1 MSLVAL
7 DLQGRAVVM
16 AGGGAVSA
24 RRARGYVDD
33 GAEVLVVAPLLCAEL
48 AGLVAQDLVH
58 HLPNRIRPEHLDG
71 AWLVHTATGDPAA
84 DLRVAAWAEERRIWC
99 VNAGAGADGSARTV
113 ATARVGD
120 LRIGVS
126 SAAGAEPYRADP
138 RRAGEVVRAL
148 ADLVHEGGVDL
159 RRRRGGE
166 GRVVLVGGGP
176 GDPEL
181 LTVRGRRAIAEAD
194 VVVVDRLG
202 ARGVLETLADG
213 VEVIEVGKRPGR
225 HPVPQEEI
233 NRILVERA
241 RAGSVV
247 VRLKG
252 GDPYVFGRGG
262 EEHIA
267 CASAGVR
274 VETVP
279 GISSAIAVPAAAG
292 IPVTHRGTARAFTVA
307 TGHEALAPAVL
318 EQLRGGD
325 TTLVVLMGVAMLDAI
340 AASACA
346 LGIDPGLPVA
356 IIEEGTTARQRVVR
370 GPLGEIA
377 AIAAGERV
385 GSPAVIVLGEVARF
399 GLLGP
404 RPVAAAEP
412 PAEAPAEVWA

>member
-1 MSLVAL
+1 MSVVAL
-7 DLQGRAVVM
+7 ELRGRLVVL
-16 AGGGAVSA
+16 AGGGRVSA
-24 RRARGYVDD
+24 RRARGYADD
-33 GAEVLVVAPLLCAEL
+33 GADVLVVAPELCAEL
-48 AGLVAQDLVH
+48 AGLVAQDLVR
-58 HLPNRIRPEHLDG
+58 HLPERIRPEHLDG
-71 AWLVHTATGDPAA
+71 AWLAHTATGDPAT
-84 DLRVAAWAEERRIWC
+84 DLLVAGWAEQRRIWC
-99 VNAGAGADGSARTV
+99 INAGAGDEGSARTV
-113 ATARVGD
+113 ATARAGE

-126 SAAGAEPYRADP
+126 STGDADP
-138 RRAGEVVRAL
+138 RRAGQVVRAL
-148 ADLVHEGGVDL
+148 ADLVHEGAVDL

-202 ARGVLETLADG
+202 ARGVLDALADG
-213 VEVIEVGKRPGR
+213 VEVIEVGKRPGQ
-225 HPVPQEEI
+225 HPVPQERI

-241 RAGSVV
+241 QAGKVV

-318 EQLRGGD
+318 SQLRGD
-325 TTLVVLMGVAMLDAI
+325 TTLVVLMGVAMLDQI
-340 AASACA
+340 AASGLA
-346 LGIDPGLPVA
+346 LGIDPALPVA
-356 IIEEGTTARQRVVR
+356 IIEEGTTVRQRVVR
-370 GPLGEIA
+370 GPLGQIA
-377 AIAAGERV
+377 QIARDAQV
-385 GSPAVIVLGEVARF
+385 VSPAVIVLGEVARF

-404 RPVAAAEP
+404 QQ
-412 PAEAPAEVWA
+412 AEAVTATARAGASA

>member
-24 RRARGYVDD
+24 RRARGYADD
-33 GAEVLVVAPLLCAEL
+33 GADVLVVAPLLCAEL
-48 AGLVAQDLVH
+48 AGLVAQDLVRH
-58 HLPNRIRPEHLDG
+58 APERIRPEHLDV
-71 AWLVHTATGDPAA
+71 AWLVHTATGDPAT
-84 DLRVAAWAEERRIWC
+84 DLQVVAWAEERRVWC
-99 VNAGAGADGSARTV
+99 VNAGSGTDGSARTV
-113 ATARVGD
+113 ATARAGE

-126 SAAGAEPYRADP
+126 SAAGADP
-138 RRAGEVVRAL
+138 RRAGRVVRAL
-148 ADLVHEGGVDL
+148 AEVVHDGGIDL
-159 RRRRGGE
+159 RRRRSGE

-202 ARGVLETLADG
+202 ARGVLEMLADG
-213 VEVIEVGKRPGR
+213 VEIVEVGKRPGH

-241 RAGSVV
+241 QAGKVV

-292 IPVTHRGTARAFTVA
+292 IPVTHRGTARAFAVA
-307 TGHEALAPAVL
+307 TGHEAIAPDVL
-318 EQLRGGD
+318 EQLRGGS
-325 TTLVVLMGVAMLDAI
+325 TTLVVLMGVAMLPAI
-340 AASACA
+340 AETACGI
-346 LGIDPGLPVA
+346 GIDPAMPVA

-377 AIAAGERV
+377 TIAARERV
-385 GSPAVIVLGEVARF
+385 VSPAVIVLGEVARF

-404 RPVAAAEP
+404 RPGADANREP
-412 PAEAPAEVWA
+412 AGLPAEARA

>member
-7 DLQGRAVVM
+7 DLQGRLVVL

-24 RRARGYVDD
+24 RRARAYADD
-33 GAEVLVVAPLLCAEL
+33 GADVLVVAPELCDDLTA
-48 AGLVAQDLVH
+48 LVAQELVRH
-58 HLPNRIRPEHLDG
+58 RAERIRPDHLDG
-71 AWLVHTATGDPAA
+71 AWLAHTATGDPGV
-84 DLRVAAWAEERRIWC
+84 DLLVAAWAEERRIWC
-99 VNAGAGADGSARTV
+99 VNASSGAQGSARSV
-113 ATARVGD
+113 ATARAGE

-126 SAAGAEPYRADP
+126 STGGADP
-138 RRAGEVVRAL
+138 RRAGQVARAL
-148 ADLVHEGGVDL
+148 ADVVHEGGIDL
-159 RRRRGGE
+159 RRRRSGGE

-202 ARGVLETLADG
+202 ARGVLDGLADG

-225 HPVPQEEI
+225 HPVPQDEI
-233 NRILVERA
+233 NRILVDRA
-241 RAGSVV
+241 SAGAVV

-267 CASAGVR
+267 CTTAGVR

-292 IPVTHRGTARAFTVA
+292 IPVTHRGVARAFTVA
-307 TGHEALAPAVL
+307 TGHEALAPSVL
-318 EQLRGGD
+318 AQMRSRD
-325 TTLVVLMGVAMLDAI
+325 ATVVVLMGVAMLERIADA
-340 AASACA
+340 A
-346 LGIDPGLPVA
+346 LAIGVDPALPVA
-356 IIEEGTTARQRVVR
+356 IVEEGTTARQRVVR
-370 GPLGEIA
+370 GPLA
-377 AIAAGERV
+377 AIARIAQETAV
-385 GSPAVIVLGEVARF
+385 VSPAVIVVGEVARF

-404 RPVAAAEP
+404 QAAAP
-412 PAEAPAEVWA
+412 VTVGARS

>member
-7 DLQGRAVVM
+7 DLQGRLVIM

-24 RRARGYVDD
+24 RRARAYADD
-33 GAEVLVVAPLLCAEL
+33 GADVLVIAPALCDDL
-48 AGLVAQDLVH
+48 AALVAQDLVRH
-58 HLPNRIRPEHLDG
+58 RAERIRPDHLDG
-71 AWLVHTATGDPAA
+71 AWLAHTATGDPDV

-99 VNAGAGADGSARTV
+99 VNAGSGAQGSARSV
-113 ATARVGD
+113 ATARAGE

-126 SAAGAEPYRADP
+126 STGGADP
-138 RRAGEVVRAL
+138 RRAGQVARAL
-148 ADLVHEGGVDL
+148 ADVMHEGGIDL
-159 RRRRGGE
+159 RRRRSGGE

-202 ARGVLETLADG
+202 ARGVLDGLADG

-233 NRILVERA
+233 NRILVDRA
-241 RAGSVV
+241 SAGAVV

-267 CASAGVR
+267 CATAGVR

-292 IPVTHRGTARAFTVA
+292 IPVTHRGVARAFTVA
-307 TGHEALAPAVL
+307 TGHEALAPSVL
-318 EQLRGGD
+318 ELMRSGD
-325 TTLVVLMGVAMLDAI
+325 ATVVVLMGVAMLERI
-340 AASACA
+340 AEAA
-346 LGIDPGLPVA
+346 LAVGTDPALPVA
-356 IIEEGTTARQRVVR
+356 IVEEGTTARQRVVR
-370 GPLGEIA
+370 GPLVSIA
-377 AIAAGERV
+377 RIAQEAGV
-385 GSPAVIVLGEVARF
+385 VSPAVIVVGEVARF

-404 RPVAAAEP
+404 QAAAP
-412 PAEAPAEVWA
+412 VTAGARS

>member
-7 DLQGRAVVM
+7 DLQGRLVIM

-24 RRARGYVDD
+24 RRARAYADD
-33 GAEVLVVAPLLCAEL
+33 GADVLVIAPALCDDL
-48 AGLVAQDLVH
+48 AALVAQDLVRH
-58 HLPNRIRPEHLDG
+58 RAERIRPDHLDG
-71 AWLVHTATGDPAA
+71 AWLAHTATGDPDV

-99 VNAGAGADGSARTV
+99 VNAGSGAQGSARSV
-113 ATARVGD
+113 ATAGVGE

-126 SAAGAEPYRADP
+126 SAGGADP
-138 RRAGEVVRAL
+138 RRAGQVARAL
-148 ADLVHEGGVDL
+148 ADVMHEGGIDL
-159 RRRRGGE
+159 RRRRSGGE

-202 ARGVLETLADG
+202 ARGVLDGLADG

-233 NRILVERA
+233 NRILVDRA
-241 RAGSVV
+241 SAGAVV

-267 CASAGVR
+267 CATAGVR

-292 IPVTHRGTARAFTVA
+292 IPVTHRGVARAFTVA
-307 TGHEALAPAVL
+307 TGHEALAPSVL
-318 EQLRGGD
+318 ELMRSGD
-325 TTLVVLMGVAMLDAI
+325 ATVVVLMGVAMLERI
-340 AASACA
+340 AEAA
-346 LGIDPGLPVA
+346 LAVGTDPALPVA
-356 IIEEGTTARQRVVR
+356 IVEEGTTARQRVVR
-370 GPLGEIA
+370 GPLVSIA
-377 AIAAGERV
+377 RIAQEAGV
-385 GSPAVIVLGEVARF
+385 VSPAVIVVGEVARF

-404 RPVAAAEP
+404 QAAAP
-412 PAEAPAEVWA
+412 VTAGARS